1 MIYHILFFS
10 VLVYSQICT
19 DEQCNIMRL
28 INNKTI
34 YNDADL
40 IIDNIYLGNICAAH
54 NLTWLNEN
62 NISFII
68 NVASEW
74 NEISYE
80 GKNTYYFPFDDSINL
95 DMKKTR
101 QLINKV
107 TNLLVN
113 HVIFIADNGI
123 SNILVHCNMGISR
136 SGTILIRYLQ
146 MVYGMSFKE
155 ALKFIKK

>member
-1 MIYHILFFS
+1 
-10 VLVYSQICT
+10 
-19 DEQCNIMRL
+19 MRL
-28 INNKTI
+28 VNNKTI

-40 IIDNIYLGNICAAH
+40 IIDNIVKIYLGNICAAH

-62 NISFII
+62 NISIII

-74 NEISYE
+74 KEISYE
-80 GKNTYYFPFDDSINL
+80 GKDSYYFPFEDSINL

-101 QLINKV
+101 QLINTI

-113 HVIFIADNGI
+113 HVIFNNGI

-136 SGTILIRYLQ
+136 SATILIRYLQ
-146 MVYGMSFKE
+146 MVNGMNFKE
-155 ALKFIKK
+155 ALNYIKNKRPVVKPNRLFKRILIGQDL